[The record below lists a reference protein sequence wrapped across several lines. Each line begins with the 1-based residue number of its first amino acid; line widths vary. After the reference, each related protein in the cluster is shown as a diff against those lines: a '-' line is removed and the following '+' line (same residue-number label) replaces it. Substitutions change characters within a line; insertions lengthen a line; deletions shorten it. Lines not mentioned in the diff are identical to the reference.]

1 MNYFLIAAALMAG
14 FLTKFVDLEEHGLKI
29 KRLVIYLAGALYGF
43 VIAYAMKLEP
53 SVAPL
58 VLGTILGVIL
68 TGKIDSKGH
77 LSGITSFILFTA
89 IWGIPKAN
97 FLYLLILL
105 LTAIVEEF
113 VNTWMLDNG
122 KIKNKT
128 LRAFLEV
135 RPLLEI
141 VAFSLSF
148 LTGLWPIWHML
159 FFFDLAYN
167 LTNKSFYAVSRREVS
182 G

>member
-1 MNYFLIAAALMAG
+1 MNLFLIASALSAG
-14 FLTKFVDLEEHGLKI
+14 FLTKFVDLEEHGLKV
-29 KRLVIYLAGALYGF
+29 KKVVIYLAGTLYGIA
-43 VIAYAMKLEP
+43 IAYAMKLEP

-58 VLGTILGVIL
+58 VFATVLGVIL

-77 LSGITSFILFTA
+77 FLGITSFIIFTI
-89 IWGIPKAN
+89 IWGIPETN
-97 FLYLLILL
+97 FLYFILL
-105 LTAIVEEF
+105 SLAAIIEEY

-122 KIKNKT
+122 KIKIQATRK
-128 LRAFLEV
+128 FMDV

-141 VAFSLSF
+141 AAFSLSF
-148 LTGLWPIWHML
+148 LTGEWHIWHTL

-167 LTNKSFYAVSRREVS
+167 LTNKSFYAVSRRVKS